1 MPAIQIVLLVLVGGG
16 LVLFAVSNLSPVLPL
31 VFLGMKT
38 LALPISAWIGLA
50 IAAGAF
56 TSFFLQFLNYL
67 QPSSS
72 TRNLEAPD
80 EVPRR
85 STAFRREPLESPEP
99 EPQKAQNT
107 PPPPEPP
114 KTSSKKVTSDWEE
127 PSSEDW
133 DFEQEPAASTANPQ
147 AFERE
152 FSRDIPPS
160 DRTSYE
166 APQEPKTSSQDGSV
180 YSYSY
185 RDTNQQDS
193 GVGKT
198 DVIYDANYRVITP
211 PYQKPPEPEEDE
223 EDWGFEDDEDFDFND
238 EPENNPKR
246 R

>member
-67 QPSSS
+67 QSDSS
-72 TRNLEAPD
+72 TQNLQEPD
-80 EVPRR
+80 EVSRR
-85 STAFRREPLESPEP
+85 SSAFRREPVESFEP
-99 EPQKAQNT
+99 EFEPAQNT

-114 KTSSKKVTSDWEE
+114 KTTSKKVTSDWEE
-127 PSSEDW
+127 PSSKDW
-133 DFEQEPAASTANPQ
+133 DFKQESAAPTPNPQ

-152 FSRDIPPS
+152 FSRDIPSS
-160 DRTSYE
+160 DRVSYE
-166 APQEPKTSSQDGSV
+166 APQEPKTHSQDGSV

-185 RDTNQQDS
+185 RDTNQKES

-198 DVIYDANYRVITP
+198 DVVYDANYRVITP
-211 PYQKPPEPEEDE
+211 PYQKPPEPEEEE
-223 EDWGFEDDEDFDFND
+223 EDWGFEEDEDFDFND
-238 EPENNPKR
+238 ESENNPKR